1 MGMVGPAS
9 LSFGQLAE
17 LRRVG
22 SFMAQEVQV
31 FRIVLTD
38 HGVFLWIESF
48 CPEIVPNRR
57 AGAASNGPWA
67 RAKNRAW
74 WDGELRYGGR
84 PAGHPGLSADEH

>member
-22 SFMAQEVQV
+22 RFMAQEVQV

-57 AGAASNGPWA
+57 AGAAGHWSRA
-67 RAKNRAW
+67 RFANCPRW
-74 WDGELRYGGR
+74 HGQLRHVGR
-84 PAGHPGLSADEH
+84 PA